1 MAALL
6 ARIVRE
12 QGRDAEAQALCEAAE
27 HASAADDLEAQALW
41 RMVRAPIAARAGD
54 VAQAEAWAREAVE
67 FAQRTEA
74 PVLQGDALAELAAV
88 LRLAGKTDEA
98 AQAAAEAVA
107 LFTAKGNA
115 VAAARAAALM
125 AVA

>member
-1 MAALL
+1 M
-6 ARIVRE
+6 
-12 QGRDAEAQALCEAAE
+12 
-27 HASAADDLEAQALW
+27 EAQALW

-54 VAQAEAWAREAVE
+54 LPQAEAWAREGVE
-67 FAQRTEA
+67 FARRTEA

-88 LRLAGKTDEA
+88 LRMAGKPDEA
-98 AQAAAEAVA
+98 RDVAAEAVA

-125 AVA
+125 AA